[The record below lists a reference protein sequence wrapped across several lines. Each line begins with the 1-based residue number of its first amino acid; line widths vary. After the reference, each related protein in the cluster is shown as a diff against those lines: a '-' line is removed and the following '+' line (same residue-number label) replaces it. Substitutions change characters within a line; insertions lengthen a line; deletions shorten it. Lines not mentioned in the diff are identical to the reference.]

1 MVGLHR
7 SDICT
12 NFICTSAIYINSIMN
27 QLRFDAILKISRS
40 YFRHD
45 PSRRLAP
52 ARGLHLNRTN
62 QCSCLVRLL
71 ICLLECARASG
82 RCKGEVF
89 GRTRPSAAMCMQKP
103 RQCNRCSRHTR
114 ARGGEAGPAGG
125 QWCSARTSSAR
136 SLRMRRAR
144 NRLSVT
150 FVASQSAGMLVGGGF
165 LVFRRRR
172 VCAGFSAICRRK

>member
-1 MVGLHR
+1 M
-7 SDICT
+7 
-12 NFICTSAIYINSIMN
+12 
-27 QLRFDAILKISRS
+27 
-40 YFRHD
+40 
-45 PSRRLAP
+45 
-52 ARGLHLNRTN
+52 
-62 QCSCLVRLL
+62 RLL
-71 ICLLECARASG
+71 ICLVECARASG

-89 GRTRPSAAMCMQKP
+89 RRTRPSAAMCMQKP

-172 VCAGFSAICRRK
+172 VCAGFSAICRRKWNSTDKYRKWKSTFLRFLNITDFVNEFAVDIKNL